1 MVADQYY
8 IRNSESGRISNCCQM
23 VVVVVVVV
31 VVVAVVVAAAVLIV
45 SPGTVGTF
53 TACANAIL

>member
-23 VVVVVVVV
+23 VVVVV